1 DLMGP
6 AMKVAGELMSI
17 PETPE
22 LPEGPLANEH
32 LYLENFKKTIL
43 MVAGSAVQ
51 KLMTTLAKEQEVLM
65 AIADM
70 SMWTYASESAL
81 LRVQK
86 KIDKEGADAC
96 EEEIAIVKTYFV
108 DSADR
113 INKSAKDA
121 LNAFAEGDELRMMLM
136 GLKRFTKTEPFNT
149 KEARQKIALKAIEA
163 NKYCF

>member
-1 DLMGP
+1 
-6 AMKVAGELMSI
+6 MSI

-22 LPEGPLANEH
+22 VPEGPLAQEF
-32 LYLENFKKTIL
+32 LYLENFKKAIL

-51 KLMTTLAKEQEVLM
+51 KLMMTLAKEQEVLM

-70 SMWTYASESAL
+70 AMWTYAAESTL

-86 KIDKEGADAC
+86 IIDKEGAEAC
-96 EEEIAIVKTYFV
+96 ASEIAIVKTYFV
-108 DSADR
+108 DSADN
-113 INKSAKDA
+113 INKTAKDA

-149 KEARQKIALKAIEA
+149 KEARQQIALKVIEA